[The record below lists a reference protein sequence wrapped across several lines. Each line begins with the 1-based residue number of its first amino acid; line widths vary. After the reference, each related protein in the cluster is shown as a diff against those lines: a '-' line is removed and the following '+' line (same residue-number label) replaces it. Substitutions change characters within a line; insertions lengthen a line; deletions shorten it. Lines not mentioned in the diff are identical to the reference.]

1 MITVGERQGPG
12 EPSFRWDPLI
22 VQAGLHI
29 DSRYED
35 PTKHQ
40 RWLAINALC
49 LQHEAELRD
58 SLGDIAGEFLDE
70 ARDVPRNWGLPGRI
84 GVQFILGR
92 R

>member
-1 MITVGERQGPG
+1 MITV
-12 EPSFRWDPLI
+12 
-22 VQAGLHI
+22 
-29 DSRYED
+29 
-35 PTKHQ
+35 KHQ
-40 RWLAINALC
+40 RWLAINALY